1 MFALSANTIV
11 NMTAY
16 RGIRHLCCPKIVDD
30 ECLCPQPTDDKKSAH
45 AKAPPCQL
53 RSLLNG
59 GEPRLRSKVMMKH
72 IAALALAGAL
82 TLITTM
88 SFAQSQWNGW
98 YCGPPR
104 YDSGGVPYGPYCPYP

>member
-1 MFALSANTIV
+1 
-11 NMTAY
+11 
-16 RGIRHLCCPKIVDD
+16 
-30 ECLCPQPTDDKKSAH
+30 
-45 AKAPPCQL
+45 
-53 RSLLNG
+53 
-59 GEPRLRSKVMMKH
+59 MMKH

-88 SFAQSQWNGW
+88 LFAQSQWNGW